1 LKSRI
6 PFLALGLIL
15 CLFQGCSQKVCPAFE
30 SFYLL
35 DEKVQKD
42 HFSYFVDSI
51 PRTDIAKVYKN
62 KFGIGQEPF
71 IATVINKIPPP
82 IHSPFAKINTIEP
95 VVIYPELPDSLEFLG
110 DELMAAELDI
120 PDSSAFKPDTTEVAR
135 NWHFNIDQENYFN
148 YLIKKL
154 KIPIEPVS
162 TGGAELE
169 DVENP
174 DTSAIETEGV
184 EGSGEKK
191 GFLKGLFKRKKKE
204 SKSEE
209 GTEPNQQDP
218 KQNIGG
224 EPE

>member
-1 LKSRI
+1 
-6 PFLALGLIL
+6 
-15 CLFQGCSQKVCPAFE
+15 
-30 SFYLL
+30 
-35 DEKVQKD
+35 
-42 HFSYFVDSI
+42 
-51 PRTDIAKVYKN
+51 
-62 KFGIGQEPF
+62 
-71 IATVINKIPPP
+71 
-82 IHSPFAKINTIEP
+82 
-95 VVIYPELPDSLEFLG
+95 
-110 DELMAAELDI
+110 MAAELDI

-162 TGGAELE
+162 TGAAELE
-169 DVENP
+169 P

-204 SKSEE
+204 SQSEE